1 MSETI
6 DIEKPPMPKTRF
18 KKVFEGGNHFFEWAT
33 KTVFFIGI
41 AVVVFAFCT
50 VFYQEYNRNA
60 YTVQEFVV
68 PKYFEES
75 RLNSDVLGR
84 KIIDELKQN

>member
-1 MSETI
+1 MANT
-6 DIEKPPMPKTRF
+6 
-18 KKVFEGGNHFFEWAT
+18 FFEWAT
-33 KTVFFIGI
+33 KIVFFVGI
-41 AVVVFAFCT
+41 AVICIAFCT

-75 RLNSDVLGR
+75 GLNGEVLGR
-84 KIIDELKQN
+84 KIIDELKQLK